1 MADLTQQPKATSP
14 AAYVPPR
21 LESLGSPS
29 SYSSPQIYRATKLL
43 NLVVCPSSARTRMT
57 MHDAFGHDAGDSQSQ
72 GDLETTIRAFLR
84 ARMATFLLPF
94 QRAAGGPE

>member
-1 MADLTQQPKATSP
+1 MADPTQQPKATSP

-21 LESLGSPS
+21 LESLSSPS

-57 MHDAFGHDAGDSQSQ
+57 MHDAFGHDAGGSQSHSEL
-72 GDLETTIRAFLR
+72 GMSVRAFLS
-84 ARMATFLLPF
+84 AWTATISIAF
-94 QRAAGGPE
+94 QGVAGGPK